1 MFNTP
6 ILFLVFNR
14 PDTTKQVFAK
24 IREVKPKQLFVAA
37 DGAREHKEG
46 EQAKVNEVRKLILDN
61 IDWDCEVK
69 TLFRDKNLG
78 CGKAV
83 SEAITWFF
91 EHVEQGIILEDDC
104 LPETSF
110 FYFCEEMLE
119 KYKNEE
125 QTFSISGTNHLF
137 DVFRDKN
144 SYFFSNYNSIWGWA
158 TWKRVWKQYQYKI
171 DFNPTLFNQSID
183 KKIKKYQIKIWIKDM
198 IEATAQNKIDTWD
211 AQWLYLF
218 IMKDALSIVPYK
230 NLVKNIGY
238 QGTHTTNV
246 KDKHI
251 FFEMPTYPIEMS
263 SLNIPPIIRVDE
275 KAENICYE
283 NIIRYELREVRKAQI
298 KSYISNLL
306 PQKIKYLLKKT
317 LGLL

>member
-1 MFNTP
+1 MLDTP

-46 EQAKVNEVRKLILDN
+46 EQAKVDEVRKLILEN

-125 QTFSISGTNHLF
+125 QIFSISATNHLF
-137 DVFRDKN
+137 DVFRAKN
-144 SYFFSNYNSIWGWA
+144 SYFFSNFNSIWGWA

-171 DFNPTLFNQSID
+171 DFNLTLFNQSID
-183 KKIKKYQIKIWIKDM
+183 RKIKKYQIKIWIKDM

-218 IMKDALSIVPYK
+218 IMKDALSIIPYK

-263 SLNIPPIIRVDE
+263 SLSIPPVIRVDE
-275 KAENICYE
+275 KAENIWYE
-283 NIIRYELREVRKAQI
+283 NIIRYEFREVRKAQI

-317 LGLL
+317 LGL